1 MSKKVMQQIMKRPK
15 DAWRSVSTRHCESPD
30 VVIVSLRATHQVAA
44 TTLDVKGFVSAIF
57 TTPQFDQQLRLAMIM
72 MYLTCRRAGQAP
84 KGKVLADERAQ
95 DQSTYKR
102 RINAWAMYDWANS
115 AFATTILAS
124 LLPIYYSTVAGSTL
138 PSEASATAYW
148 SLTISFSLFV
158 LAILSPILG
167 TVSDVMRSKK
177 RLLSIFMGAG
187 VIGTGLLALVGTGDW
202 LLASLFF
209 VLGRIGFGGSIV
221 FYDALLPHV
230 ARKEDRD
237 WVSSRGYAMGYLGG
251 GILLAI
257 NVAMFFFIPDS
268 LFEHAGIRLSFLSVA
283 LWWLLFSLPILRRVP
298 EPPALTSTLKRGQT
312 VLGVSL
318 RRLRQTFRN
327 IRRYRELFKYL
338 VAFLVYNDAIGTII
352 AVAAIYGAE
361 LGFGLEEL
369 VLAILMVQFAGIP
382 FSIIFGRLPARND
395 RRAPFYLAF
404 ILINAIALPAL
415 GIALAKTLPA
425 TVTGA
430 PPAPYVTQGEHVGA
444 GVYTL
449 ADAAF
454 TATGDWQTEAVGGDA
469 LAGEGFM
476 GGLTALLTGLPDDQ
490 IYAVSSAPDAAQT
503 FAFNGGA
510 LELSYRLS
518 PEGGTIGFLL
528 DGQVLTTGD
537 QGAPLRI
544 NTFGETLRYGETATI
559 EIDASGPHSL
569 EIVNAGEPGS
579 VIALSQVEV
588 LPPARRSSLPTIAL
602 IMLGFEAVALV
613 LARLLRSR
621 FLGLANWLDT
631 RRSILLSLVIY
642 SIVAFWGFI
651 LDATLEFWMLAL
663 MVAMVQGGSQALSRS
678 LYASLCPTAKSGE
691 FFGFYAIMEKFSS
704 IIGPLIFAFAGIA
717 LGSSR
722 PAILSLILLF
732 LLGGYLLSRVDI
744 AAGQRLA
751 SEEDAQ
757 HGIAHG

>member
-1 MSKKVMQQIMKRPK
+1 M
-15 DAWRSVSTRHCESPD
+15 
-30 VVIVSLRATHQVAA
+30 
-44 TTLDVKGFVSAIF
+44 
-57 TTPQFDQQLRLAMIM
+57 
-72 MYLTCRRAGQAP
+72 
-84 KGKVLADERAQ
+84 ADERER
-95 DQSTYKR
+95 DQSTYRR

-124 LLPIYYSTVAGSTL
+124 LLPIYYSTVAGSAL
-138 PSEASATAYW
+138 PSEATATAYW

-167 TVSDVMRSKK
+167 AISDVMRNKK
-177 RLLSIFMGAG
+177 RFLSIFIGAG
-187 VIGTGLLALVGTGDW
+187 VVGTGLLVFVGTGDW

-230 ARKEDRD
+230 AREEDRD
-237 WVSSRGYAMGYLGG
+237 WVSSRGYALGYLGG

-268 LFEHAGIRLSFLSVA
+268 LFENAGIRLSFLSVA
-283 LWWLLFSLPILRRVP
+283 FWWLIFSLPILRRVP
-298 EPPALTSTLKRGQT
+298 EPPSLTATLKRGET

-318 RRLRQTFRN
+318 RRLRGTLRN
-327 IRRYRELFKYL
+327 IRQYRELFKYL
-338 VAFLVYNDAIGTII
+338 VAFLVYNDAIGAII

-382 FSIIFGRLPARND
+382 FSIIFGRLPAHND
-395 RRAPFYLAF
+395 ERAPFYLAF
-404 ILINAIALPAL
+404 ILINAIALPVL
-415 GIALAKTLPA
+415 GIALVKALPA

-430 PPAPYVTQGEHVGA
+430 APAPYVRQGEHVGE
-444 GVYTL
+444 GVYALTDEAFL
-449 ADAAF
+449 AI
-454 TATGDWQTEAVGGDA
+454 GDWQTEVVAGDA
-469 LAGEGFM
+469 LIGEGFM
-476 GGLTALLTGLPDDQ
+476 GNLTALLTGVPEDLRFL
-490 IYAVSSAPDAAQT
+490 SSSDPDATQT
-503 FAFNGGA
+503 FTFNGGA
-510 LELSYRLS
+510 LELGYRLS
-518 PEGGTIGFLL
+518 PDGGLIGFML
-528 DGQVLTTGD
+528 DGEVLTEGD
-537 QGAPLRI
+537 EGAPLLI
-544 NTFGETLRYGETATI
+544 NTFGATLRYGETATI
-559 EIDASGPHSL
+559 EIADAGLHRL
-569 EIVNAGEPGS
+569 EIVNASQQPDGESGG
-579 VIALSQVEV
+579 VIAVSQLEV
-588 LPPARRSSLPTIAL
+588 LAPARQSSLPTIAL
-602 IMLGFEAVALV
+602 IILGFEVVALA

-621 FLGLANWLDT
+621 FVSLSNWLDT
-631 RRSILLSLVIY
+631 RRSILLSLLVY
-642 SIVAFWGFI
+642 SIVACWGFV

-691 FFGFYAIMEKFSS
+691 FFGFYAIMEKFAS

-744 AAGQRLA
+744 AEGQRVA
-751 SEEDAQ
+751 REEDA
-757 HGIAHG
+757 AHGVASG

>member
-1 MSKKVMQQIMKRPK
+1 M
-15 DAWRSVSTRHCESPD
+15 AE
-30 VVIVSLRATHQVAA
+30 A
-44 TTLDVKGFVSAIF
+44 
-57 TTPQFDQQLRLAMIM
+57 
-72 MYLTCRRAGQAP
+72 
-84 KGKVLADERAQ
+84 RAQ
-95 DQSTYKR
+95 DQSTYRR

-138 PSEASATAYW
+138 PSEATATAYW

-167 TVSDVMRSKK
+167 VVSDVMRGKK
-177 RLLSIFMGAG
+177 RFLSIFIGAG
-187 VIGTGLLALVGTGDW
+187 VVGTGLLVFVGTGDW

-230 ARKEDRD
+230 ARPEDRD
-237 WVSSRGYAMGYLGG
+237 WVSTRGYALGYLGG

-268 LFEHAGIRLSFLSVA
+268 LFENAGIRLSFLSVA
-283 LWWLLFSLPILRRVP
+283 LWWLVFSLPILRRVP
-298 EPPALTSTLKRGQT
+298 EPPSLTVTLKRGEN

-318 RRLRQTFRN
+318 RRLRQTLRN
-327 IRRYRELFKYL
+327 IRQYRELFKYL
-338 VAFLVYNDAIGTII
+338 VAFLIYNDAIGTII

-382 FSIIFGRLPARND
+382 FSIIFGRLPAHND
-395 RRAPFYLAF
+395 ARAPFYLAF
-404 ILINAIALPAL
+404 ILINAIALPIL
-415 GIALAKTLPA
+415 GIGLANALPA
-425 TVTGA
+425 NVTGA
-430 PPAPYVTQGEHVGA
+430 PPAPFVRQGDHVGA
-444 GVYTL
+444 GVYAL
-449 ADAAF
+449 ADDAF
-454 TATGDWQTEAVGGDA
+454 SASGDWRAEVV
-469 LAGEGFM
+469 AGENLVGEGLM
-476 GGLTALLTGLPDDQ
+476 GNLTALLTGLPDDLR
-490 IYAVSSAPDAAQT
+490 YLSSSAPDAAQA
-503 FAFNGGA
+503 FLFNGGA
-510 LELSYRLS
+510 LELTYRRS
-518 PEGGTIGFLL
+518 PDGGVIGFVLN
-528 DGQVLTTGD
+528 GEVLTDGD
-537 QGAPLRI
+537 DDAPLLVD
-544 NTFGETLRYGETATI
+544 TYGETLRYGETATI
-559 EIDASGPHSL
+559 NIATAGSHRL
-569 EIVNAGEPGS
+569 EIVNASPLSNS
-579 VIALSQVEV
+579 VIALSQIEV

-602 IMLGFEAVALV
+602 IILGFEVIALA

-621 FLGLANWLDT
+621 FVGLSNWLDT
-631 RRSILLSLVIY
+631 RRSILLSLLIY
-642 SIVAFWGFI
+642 SIVACWGFV

-691 FFGFYAIMEKFSS
+691 FFGFYAIMEKFAS

-744 AAGQRLA
+744 AAGQRVA
-751 SEEDAQ
+751 REEDAE
-757 HGIAHG
+757 HGIVSH